1 MQNKE
6 TAIHFTK
13 IARDKF
19 QVYNFETKENHIS
32 NTRDLANYLVNL
44 RGGITLDN
52 AFYSRLI
59 SMPNF
64 STIAITKDA
73 LKIVKRAS
81 TTKIEPWKIEKSADG
96 EVFVSAIE
104 DEEEDKDLKKCASAN
119 LKHHYII
126 SVKAK
131 NENQKFMTYASLKKQ
146 ACIPEANIA
155 IEPVDNCVNFDY
167 ESEKNPYQVI
177 QAIVDLLVATG
188 VAVTPDQVSCCHDFC
203 DCGMDH
209 VGPIVPC
216 KENEY
221 ILDCYGEEPIIG
233 QSLDSLQSFA
243 SAHNKKHFKIYAYD
257 KMVFDSDA
265 TISRKAENENKN
277 VFTMYLYSDT
287 DNLVDQHN
295 FKSFKEAEDAF
306 LNFKKEWAEKKEN
319 PALIN
324 YVKIKESD
332 NNGKVIN
339 AWEGTDTGSLIPT
352 DVPAEGEVKVIE
364 PTQPVQEKVETKE
377 EVKEEATEPQPLPVG
392 EKKEEVEEKVETP
405 EGQKLEEK
413 VEETVQPK
421 QASLKVSAAEES
433 IEGWLK
439 VEVDALNE
447 KEEQEKGKD
456 AANLLTMNTYEN
468 KVVVGGD
475 TQKLLELEP
484 KVKDKLN
491 HYNMKYLVSVT
502 PVEDI
507 EGQSNLT
514 IFTDMKGSWTDK
526 FAGKKEELNKKSE
539 LNADPKVVV
548 NKLETGDLLP
558 GTEERKDGI
567 KKLVNDKSK
576 KEVVEDLKDKGHIT
590 EKEIEDVKKED
601 IEKKSNTNI
610 SGKTLDELITNL
622 EKEGYIIKDF
632 QPGLPKASVSAEKDG
647 KKFNIEVSTM
657 LNDDGNNDHRVTNI
671 KEHTEI
677 TTDDNIEKES
687 KVVKQDGKYQAQS
700 EKGKNFGTY
709 DTKEEAKERV
719 KQMEMFK
726 HMDKKSA
733 ASNLIGVTVTYDNGD
748 VITTDVN
755 GNQTDEQIKEYFK
768 VGKEFNL
775 GNGEKDNIAKVVKVD
790 IDRGNIEKEAE
801 KVLIDKN
808 TNQPIKPGD
817 TTEGKELKEVE
828 VEKTAGMVPTED
840 ITLEDGT
847 TYTVRYNPEEQSI
860 STIMQDGK
868 EISVPADIRLQILR
882 KLFHKDEPTIVEEK
896 TASPIYN
903 LFMKSATIEVN
914 KNELALLTAAYNS
927 TMFQK
932 LAYFGPTAFAFKDK
946 DATFIVDNNTATCTK
961 TADLTQEE
969 IKKHV
974 ETDPA
979 SLEALTDKELQE
991 YINHLNSKFE
1001 VK

>member
-19 QVYNFETKENHIS
+19 QVYNFENKENHIS

-73 LKIVKRAS
+73 LKIIKRAS

-339 AWEGTDTGSLIPT
+339 AWEGTDTGSLIPS

-364 PTQPVQEKVETKE
+364 PTQPVQEKVETKK

-413 VEETVQPK
+413 VEETV
-421 QASLKVSAAEES
+421 
-433 IEGWLK
+433 
-439 VEVDALNE
+439 
-447 KEEQEKGKD
+447 
-456 AANLLTMNTYEN
+456 
-468 KVVVGGD
+468 
-475 TQKLLELEP
+475 EP
-484 KVKDKLN
+484 KAEV
-491 HYNMKYLVSVT
+491 
-502 PVEDI
+502 
-507 EGQSNLT
+507 
-514 IFTDMKGSWTDK
+514 
-526 FAGKKEELNKKSE
+526 KEELEKE
-539 LNADPKVVV
+539 AEINADPKVVV
-548 NKLETGDLLP
+548 DKIETGDLLP
-558 GTEERKDGI
+558 GTAEREEGI

-590 EKEIEDVKKED
+590 EKEIENVKKDVKKEASVEEYRGYKINIWQDPGLGRWNYEVRDKESD
-601 IEKKSNTNI
+601 IQIADNHNLENLNLAQTLSKRDVDNMREHFDPEKKAASNLI
-610 SGKTLDELITNL
+610 S
-622 EKEGYIIKDF
+622 
-632 QPGLPKASVSAEKDG
+632 
-647 KKFNIEVSTM
+647 
-657 LNDDGNNDHRVTNI
+657 VTVTYDNGDI
-671 KEHTEI
+671 I
-677 TTDDNIEKES
+677 TTDVNGNQTDEQIRQYFKVGKEFNLGNGEEDKLAKVVKVDIDRGNIEKES

-726 HMDKKSA
+726 HMDKKSE
-733 ASNLIGVTVTYDNGD
+733 D
-748 VITTDVN
+748 
-755 GNQTDEQIKEYFK
+755 KE
-768 VGKEFNL
+768 
-775 GNGEKDNIAKVVKVD
+775 D
-790 IDRGNIEKEAE
+790 IEKEAE

-828 VEKTAGMVPTED
+828 VEKTA
-840 ITLEDGT
+840 
-847 TYTVRYNPEEQSI
+847 
-860 STIMQDGK
+860 
-868 EISVPADIRLQILR
+868 
-882 KLFHKDEPTIVEEK
+882 
-896 TASPIYN
+896 SPIYN

-914 KNELALLTAAYNS
+914 KNELVLLTAAYNS

-991 YINHLNSKFE
+991 YIKHLNSKFE

>member
-188 VAVTPDQVSCCHDFC
+188 VAVTSDQVSCCHDFC

-216 KENEY
+216 EENEY

-295 FKSFKEAEDAF
+295 FKSFKEAENAF
-306 LNFKKEWAEKKEN
+306 LSFKKEWAEKKEN

-352 DVPAEGEVKVIE
+352 DVSAEGEVKVIE

-421 QASLKVSAAEES
+421 QASLKVSAATRKDV
-433 IEGWLK
+433 ITWL
-439 VEVDALNE
+439 
-447 KEEQEKGKD
+447 EEQIPLHKD
-456 AANLLTMNTYEN
+456 ITGEELTLNTNFNN
-468 KVVVGGD
+468 KIVVGGSTKNILQMEQLVND
-475 TQKLLELEP
+475 EFNTTVNSDGE
-484 KVKDKLN
+484 KVKET
-491 HYNMKYLVSVT
+491 HFLVT
-502 PVEDI
+502 TEPVEDI
-507 EGQSNLT
+507 EGQTNLT
-514 IFTDMKGSWTDK
+514 IYTDTKGDPTD
-526 FAGKKEELNKKSE
+526 EINKLSE

-590 EKEIEDVKKED
+590 EKEIEDVKKDD
-601 IEKKSNTNI
+601 IEKKSKTNI
-610 SGKTLDELITNL
+610 SGKTLDELIANL
-622 EKEGYIIKDF
+622 EKEGYTIKDF

-647 KKFNIEVSTM
+647 KKYNIEVSTM

-726 HMDKKSA
+726 HMDKKS
-733 ASNLIGVTVTYDNGD
+733 
-748 VITTDVN
+748 
-755 GNQTDEQIKEYFK
+755 K
-768 VGKEFNL
+768 
-775 GNGEKDNIAKVVKVD
+775 GEED
-790 IDRGNIEKEAE
+790 IEKEAE

-808 TNQPIKPGD
+808 TNQPIRPGD

-828 VEKTAGMVPTED
+828 VEKTA
-840 ITLEDGT
+840 
-847 TYTVRYNPEEQSI
+847 
-860 STIMQDGK
+860 
-868 EISVPADIRLQILR
+868 
-882 KLFHKDEPTIVEEK
+882 
-896 TASPIYN
+896 SPIYK

-927 TMFQK
+927 SMFQK
-932 LAYFGPTAFAFKDK
+932 LAYLGPTSFAFKDK
-946 DATFIVDNNTATCTK
+946 DTTFIVENNTATCHK
-961 TADLTQEE
+961 TADFAKDAV
-969 IKKHV
+969 KKEANPV
-974 ETDPA
+974 
-979 SLEALTDKELQE
+979 SLETLTDAELQA
-991 YINHLNSKFE
+991 YIKHLNSKYE

>member
-177 QAIVDLLVATG
+177 QAIVDLLIATG

-306 LNFKKEWAEKKEN
+306 LSFKKEWAEKKEN

-364 PTQPVQEKVETKE
+364 STQPVQEKVETKE

-456 AANLLTMNTYEN
+456 AADLLTMNTFEN

-576 KEVVEDLKDKGHIT
+576 KEIVEDLKDKGHIT
-590 EKEIEDVKKED
+590 EKEIKEVKK
-601 IEKKSNTNI
+601 
-610 SGKTLDELITNL
+610 
-622 EKEGYIIKDF
+622 
-632 QPGLPKASVSAEKDG
+632 
-647 KKFNIEVSTM
+647 
-657 LNDDGNNDHRVTNI
+657 
-671 KEHTEI
+671 
-677 TTDDNIEKES
+677 DNIDKES

-726 HMDKKSA
+726 HMDKKSED
-733 ASNLIGVTVTYDNGD
+733 SNLIGVTVTYDNGD

-775 GNGEKDNIAKVVKVD
+775 GNGGNDNIAKVVKVD

-828 VEKTAGMVPTED
+828 V
-840 ITLEDGT
+840 
-847 TYTVRYNPEEQSI
+847 
-860 STIMQDGK
+860 
-868 EISVPADIRLQILR
+868 
-882 KLFHKDEPTIVEEK
+882 EK

-991 YINHLNSKFE
+991 YIKHLNSKFE

>member
-188 VAVTPDQVSCCHDFC
+188 VVVTPDQVSCCHDFC

-233 QSLDSLQSFA
+233 KSLDSLQSFA

-306 LNFKKEWAEKKEN
+306 LNFKKEWAKKKEN

-332 NNGKVIN
+332 NNGKVMN

-352 DVPAEGEVKVIE
+352 EVLAEGEVKVTE
-364 PTQPVQEKVETKE
+364 PNQPIQEKVETKE
-377 EVKEEATEPQPLPVG
+377 EVKEEATESQPLPVG
-392 EKKEEVEEKVETP
+392 EKKEEVKEKVETP

-456 AANLLTMNTYEN
+456 AADLLTMNTFEN

-576 KEVVEDLKDKGHIT
+576 KEIVEDLKDKGHIT
-590 EKEIEDVKKED
+590 EKEIKEVKK
-601 IEKKSNTNI
+601 
-610 SGKTLDELITNL
+610 
-622 EKEGYIIKDF
+622 
-632 QPGLPKASVSAEKDG
+632 
-647 KKFNIEVSTM
+647 
-657 LNDDGNNDHRVTNI
+657 
-671 KEHTEI
+671 
-677 TTDDNIEKES
+677 DNIDKES

-726 HMDKKSA
+726 HMDKKSED
-733 ASNLIGVTVTYDNGD
+733 SNLIGVTVTYDNGD

-775 GNGEKDNIAKVVKVD
+775 GNGGNDNIAKVVKVD

-828 VEKTAGMVPTED
+828 V
-840 ITLEDGT
+840 
-847 TYTVRYNPEEQSI
+847 
-860 STIMQDGK
+860 
-868 EISVPADIRLQILR
+868 
-882 KLFHKDEPTIVEEK
+882 EK

-991 YINHLNSKFE
+991 YIKHLNSKFE